1 LHILFFSYSHQDE
14 ALRDQLEVHLSML
27 RRQGLIEAWHD
38 RRITAG
44 EDFHGE
50 ISAHLE
56 EADVILLLVSPDFIA
71 SDYCYEREMTR
82 AMERHAT
89 GEATVIPVILR
100 PCAWHEAPFGSLM
113 ATPKDGKPITL
124 WPNSDEAFLDVTNA
138 IKAALKKRGAVPKS
152 SGPSSPRIA
161 SQGTTSQSGPRSS
174 NLRVAKPFTEHDR
187 DQFLHDAFEYIAKFF
202 ENSLEE
208 LSRRNPGIE
217 GTIRRIDANRFTAA
231 AYRDG
236 KAVARCGVRLGG
248 AGHFSG
254 NIAYSTGDAPETN
267 SYNESLS
274 VDADDQTLFFK
285 SLGLSDFGRNG
296 EREKLSTQGA
306 AELLWGLFIAPL
318 QQT

>member
-1 LHILFFSYSHQDE
+1 MHILFFSYSHQDE

-56 EADVILLLVSPDFIA
+56 EADVILLLRF
-71 SDYCYEREMTR
+71 
-82 AMERHAT
+82 
-89 GEATVIPVILR
+89 GQIP
-100 PCAWHEAPFGSLM
+100 
-113 ATPKDGKPITL
+113 TK
-124 WPNSDEAFLDVTNA
+124 
-138 IKAALKKRGAVPKS
+138 
-152 SGPSSPRIA
+152 
-161 SQGTTSQSGPRSS
+161 RSS
-174 NLRVAKPFTEHDR
+174 TLRTR
-187 DQFLHDAFEYIAKFF
+187 
-202 ENSLEE
+202 
-208 LSRRNPGIE
+208 
-217 GTIRRIDANRFTAA
+217 
-231 AYRDG
+231 YRDG